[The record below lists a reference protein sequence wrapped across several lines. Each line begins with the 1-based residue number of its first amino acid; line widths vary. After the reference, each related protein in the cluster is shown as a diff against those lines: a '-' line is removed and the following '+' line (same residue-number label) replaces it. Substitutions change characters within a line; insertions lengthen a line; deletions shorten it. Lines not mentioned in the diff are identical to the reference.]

1 MIMMKWFHG
10 VTTVDEL
17 RKEYKKLLLKHHPD
31 NGGLVSDMQEI
42 SAEYDRLFADLSH
55 DNKKDEES
63 STNEENE
70 QFKAILNEIVGF
82 NMTIEIIGS
91 WLWCF
96 DCFQYKEQLK
106 TLGFKWCG
114 KKKAWVWHT
123 EPYSRH
129 HRKDIPLSQIRAKY
143 GSEIINKK
151 SNRRIL

>member
-1 MIMMKWFHG
+1 MMKWFHG

-96 DCFQYKEQLK
+96 DC
-106 TLGFKWCG
+106 G
-114 KKKAWVWHT
+114 
-123 EPYSRH
+123 
-129 HRKDIPLSQIRAKY
+129 
-143 GSEIINKK
+143 
-151 SNRRIL
+151 